1 MSRPAW
7 RAGDGAAPRLHR
19 RRPRRTIRGVQRA
32 LREALNDA
40 SPEAAGDDALEA
52 ACADVAAAVTAR
64 WPASWVDGASFG
76 RYLAARLDPAL
87 APAAALA
94 ELFAAD
100 LYLACACGRG
110 VAAAQLAFEREYVA
124 ELPAVLRTVDASRDR
139 VDEAL
144 QLLREKML
152 VAHAAPPR
160 IEAYSGHGPLGA
172 WLRVSATRIALSLR
186 RREQP
191 AAADDDLAALLD
203 PTASPEVRVLAA
215 RLGVDLKAAMQAA
228 IAAQPART
236 RAVLRLYY
244 ADGHGVE
251 EIGRV
256 YRVHASS
263 VSRWLA
269 KARADILART
279 RAELC
284 ARLAVSPSEV
294 DSLLG
299 HAASVEISMASLL
312 ARTQA

>member
-1 MSRPAW
+1 VNLDGRR
-7 RAGDGAAPRLHR
+7 RARLHGPHR
-19 RRPRRTIRGVQRA
+19 RLTIRWMVRE
-32 LREALNDA
+32 LR
-40 SPEAAGDDALEA
+40 DALIDAIPDA
-52 ACADVAAAVTAR
+52 ADDLDLAAASADVAAAVAAR
-64 WPASWVDGASFG
+64 WPAWVDPASFAG
-76 RYLAARLDPAL
+76 YLAARLDPAL
-87 APAAALA
+87 APAAAMA
-94 ELFAAD
+94 EVFAAD
-100 LYLACACGRG
+100 LYLACACVRG
-110 VAAAQLAFEREYVA
+110 VAAAHAAFEREYVA
-124 ELPAVLRTVDASRDR
+124 ELPAVLRAIDASRDR

-152 VAHAAPPR
+152 VARDGPPR
-160 IEAYSGHGPLGA
+160 LEAYSGHGPLGA

-191 AAADDDLAALLD
+191 LSTDGDDLATLLD
-203 PTASPEVRVLAA
+203 PAAGADIRVLAA
-215 RLGVDLKAAMQAA
+215 RIGADLRAAMTAA

-236 RAVLRLYY
+236 RAVMRLYY

-251 EIGRV
+251 DIGRV

-284 ARLAVSPSEV
+284 ARLTASTSEI

-299 HAASVEISMASLL
+299 HAASIEISVGSLL
-312 ARTQA
+312 RSRVESL